1 MRKENSTYIR
11 SWFGLSVVGI
21 LLLLTGC
28 DLIQFKTET
37 TASDPARVPVA
48 RVNRAYLYKDE
59 LSGIVPAGAMK
70 EDSTVRM
77 EAYINSWIRKQLLLQ
92 EAARKI
98 DINEA
103 EVERKIL
110 DYRYS
115 LIAYEYQ
122 AFYIRQ
128 NLDTAITAKE
138 IEQYYKDN
146 LDNFILKQNIVRATF
161 IKVPKTAP
169 RTNKVK
175 DLIFSTKDKD
185 KDELKSY
192 CLSFSTAYHLVDS
205 TWMVFDELVKASPLV
220 EIPNKIQFLKTNPYY
235 DTSDDA
241 YLYFLRVKEYRISD
255 NISPLEFV
263 RDDIRTIILNKR
275 KVALAK
281 RLEDDV
287 YNTAVQQKEFEI
299 IK

>member
-1 MRKENSTYIR
+1 MRRGNNIFIR
-11 SWFGLSVVGI
+11 SWFGLSVVAM
-21 LLLLTGC
+21 LLLSGC
-28 DLIQFKTET
+28 DLIQFKKET
-37 TASDPARVPVA
+37 TTQDPERVPVA

-59 LSGIVPAGAMK
+59 LAGIVPIGATQ

-122 AFYIRQ
+122 AFYIKQ
-128 NLDTAITAKE
+128 NLDTAINAPE

-161 IKVPKTAP
+161 IKVPKSAP
-169 RTNKVK
+169 RTNKIK
-175 DLIFSTKDKD
+175 DLIFSTKEKD
-185 KDELKSY
+185 QDELKSY

-205 TWMVFDELVKASPLV
+205 TWMVFDELVKNSPLV
-220 EIPNKIQFLKTNPYY
+220 EIPNKIQFLKANPYY
-235 DTSDDA
+235 ETSDDA

-281 RLEDDV
+281 QLEDEI
-287 YNTAVQQKEFEI
+287 YNTAILEKEFEI

>member
-1 MRKENSTYIR
+1 MRKVNNIFIN
-11 SWFGLSVVGI
+11 SWFGLSVAGM
-21 LLLLTGC
+21 LLLTGC
-28 DLIQFKTET
+28 DLIQFKKET
-37 TASDPARVPVA
+37 TSQDPERIPVA
-48 RVNRAYLYKDE
+48 RVNRAFLYKDE
-59 LSGIVPAGAMK
+59 LSGIVPAGTTK

-128 NLDTAITAKE
+128 NLDTAITATE

-169 RTNKVK
+169 RTNKIK
-175 DLIFSTKDKD
+175 DLIFSTKQKD
-185 KDELKSY
+185 QEELKSY

-220 EIPNKIQFLKTNPYY
+220 EIPNKVQFLKATPYY
-235 DTSDDA
+235 ETSDDA

-263 RDDIRTIILNKR
+263 RDDIRTVILNKR
-275 KVALAK
+275 KVTLAK
-281 RLEDDV
+281 QLEDEI
-287 YNTAVQQKEFEI
+287 YNTAALEKEFEI
-299 IK
+299 IR

>member
-1 MRKENSTYIR
+1 MRKGNNIFIR
-11 SWFGLSVVGI
+11 SWFGLSMAGM
-21 LLLLTGC
+21 LLLSGC
-28 DLIQFKTET
+28 DLIQFKKET
-37 TASDPARVPVA
+37 ATQDPQRVPVA
-48 RVNRAYLYKDE
+48 RVNRAFLYKDE
-59 LSGIVPAGAMK
+59 LAGIVPVGATK

-122 AFYIRQ
+122 AFYIKQ
-128 NLDTAITAKE
+128 NLDTAINAPE

-161 IKVPKTAP
+161 IKVPKSAP
-169 RTNKVK
+169 RTNKIK
-175 DLIFSTKDKD
+175 DLIFSTKEKD
-185 KDELKSY
+185 QDELKSY

-205 TWMVFDELVKASPLV
+205 TWMVFDELVKNSPLV
-220 EIPNKIQFLKTNPYY
+220 EIPNKIQFLKANPYY
-235 DTSDDA
+235 ETSDDA

-281 RLEDDV
+281 QLEDEI
-287 YNTAVQQKEFEI
+287 YNTAILEKEFEI